1 MGRAGRWRGHRRH
14 RRFRLATPPGGRLI
28 DALRLRLRSR
38 WRIAA
43 AGIVVLVALAVVVG
57 ILATRGPVGTAARA
71 DRNGNVA
78 PATTA
83 ASASPEPSVTPV
95 PSGVAAP
102 LRVQVPAVGL
112 DAAVVPITP
121 TGGELDPPRL
131 DRAYW
136 IESYGSPGPDADN
149 TVYLAGHSVDRGA
162 AVFDPLFDQ
171 EAQTAL
177 VKSGDEVTIT
187 TDAGAVTYVVD
198 ETQRYPKS
206 QLASE
211 AEVWRI
217 VPGRLVLITCFQ
229 RSDGG
234 RSTDN
239 LVVYATRA

>member
-1 MGRAGRWRGHRRH
+1 VLVSLVIVVAILTTRGSTGSETAAADSPGRAT
-14 RRFRLATPPGGRLI
+14 APP
-28 DALRLRLRSR
+28 
-38 WRIAA
+38 
-43 AGIVVLVALAVVVG
+43 
-57 ILATRGPVGTAARA
+57 TGP
-71 DRNGNVA
+71 
-78 PATTA
+78 
-83 ASASPEPSVTPV
+83 SASPEPSLASV
-95 PSGVAAP
+95 PSGVAP
-102 LRVQVPAVGL
+102 PVRVQVPAVGL

-121 TGGELDPPRL
+121 AGGELDPPRL

-136 IESYGSPGPDADN
+136 IESYGSPGPDATN
-149 TVYLAGHSVDRGA
+149 TVYLAGHSVDRGT

-171 EAQTAL
+171 ERQTAL

-206 QLASE
+206 ELANE

-229 RSDGG
+229 RNGGG

-239 LVVYATRA
+239 LVVYANRAR

>member
-1 MGRAGRWRGHRRH
+1 M
-14 RRFRLATPPGGRLI
+14 
-28 DALRLRLRSR
+28 
-38 WRIAA
+38 
-43 AGIVVLVALAVVVG
+43 LVSLAVVVA
-57 ILATRGPVGTAARA
+57 ILTTRGSAGSGASAA
-71 DRNGNVA
+71 DRAGGVA
-78 PATTA
+78 LPTTA
-83 ASASPEPSVTPV
+83 VSASPDPTVSPA
-95 PSGVAAP
+95 PSGVAP
-102 LRVQVPAVGL
+102 PVRVQVPAVGL

-121 TGGELDPPRL
+121 AGGELDPPRL

-136 IESYGSPGPDADN
+136 IESYGSPGPDATN

-171 EAQTAL
+171 ERQAAL

-206 QLASE
+206 ELAGQ

-229 RSDGG
+229 RSGGG

-239 LVVYATRA
+239 LVVYATRTSA

>member
-1 MGRAGRWRGHRRH
+1 
-14 RRFRLATPPGGRLI
+14 
-28 DALRLRLRSR
+28 
-38 WRIAA
+38 
-43 AGIVVLVALAVVVG
+43 VLVSLAVVAA
-57 ILATRGPVGTAARA
+57 ILTTRGSAESGASAA
-71 DRNGNVA
+71 DRAGGVA
-78 PATTA
+78 RPTTA
-83 ASASPEPSVTPV
+83 MSASPHPSVSPA
-95 PSGVAAP
+95 PSGVAP
-102 LRVQVPAVGL
+102 PVRIQVPAVGL

-121 TGGELDPPRL
+121 AGGELDPPRL

-136 IESYGSPGPDADN
+136 IESYGSPGPDATN
-149 TVYLAGHSVDRGA
+149 TVYLAGHSVDRGT

-171 EAQTAL
+171 ERQTAL

-206 QLASE
+206 ELANE

-229 RSDGG
+229 RNGGG

-239 LVVYATRA
+239 LVVYANRAR

>member
-1 MGRAGRWRGHRRH
+1 
-14 RRFRLATPPGGRLI
+14 
-28 DALRLRLRSR
+28 
-38 WRIAA
+38 
-43 AGIVVLVALAVVVG
+43 VVLVALAVAVS
-57 ILATRGPVGTAARA
+57 ILSTRGSSGSSAA
-71 DRNGNVA
+71 DGNGNVIA
-78 PATTA
+78 PTGGTS
-83 ASASPEPSVTPV
+83 ASAATSMTPA

-102 LRVQVPAVGL
+102 VRVQVPAVGL
-112 DAAVVPITP
+112 DAEVVPIAAA
-121 TGGELDPPRL
+121 GDELDPPRL

-136 IESYGSPGPDADN
+136 IETYGSPGPDATN
-149 TVYLAGHSVDRGA
+149 TVYLAGHSIDRGA

-171 EAQTAL
+171 EQQTAL

-206 QLASE
+206 ELANE

-229 RSDGG
+229 RNGGG

-239 LVVYATRA
+239 LVVYATRAR

>member
-1 MGRAGRWRGHRRH
+1 M
-14 RRFRLATPPGGRLI
+14 
-28 DALRLRLRSR
+28 
-38 WRIAA
+38 
-43 AGIVVLVALAVVVG
+43 LVSLAVVVAV
-57 ILATRGPVGTAARA
+57 LTTRGSAGSRASTADLAA
-71 DRNGNVA
+71 GVA
-78 PATTA
+78 LPTTA
-83 ASASPEPSVTPV
+83 VSASPDPSATPA
-95 PSGVAAP
+95 PSGVSAP
-102 LRVQVPAVGL
+102 VRVQVPAVGL

-136 IESYGSPGPDADN
+136 IESYGSPGADATN
-149 TVYLAGHSVDRGA
+149 TVYLAGHSVDRGE

-171 EAQTAL
+171 ERQAAR
-177 VKSGDEVTIT
+177 VHHGDEVTIT
-187 TDAGAVTYVVD
+187 TDAGAVTYVVE

-206 QLASE
+206 ELADQ

-239 LVVYATRA
+239 LVVYATRTPI